1 MPPDWH
7 ILVCTDEMEVDTED
21 SRIEVAPPRVPRGK
35 RRPPKARDPL
45 KKTNDRRQY
54 KKRTGG
60 VSRPAAAAHA
70 TPLCIESEAD
80 HASES
85 GADPV
90 SESDAV
96 SHTRTD
102 DDDDDGLG
110 WLDAIDT
117 RHRTLDICFV
127 PVTPESSEDLR
138 DAGLFDVDSLFA
150 T

>member
-21 SRIEVAPPRVPRGK
+21 SRIKVAPPRVPRGE

-45 KKTNDRRQY
+45 KTTKNRGQY
-54 KKRTGG
+54 KKRTGA
-60 VSRPAAAAHA
+60 VPRPAAAAH
-70 TPLCIESEAD
+70 TKPLCIEPEAD
-80 HASES
+80 RASES
-85 GADPV
+85 GAELV
-90 SESDAV
+90 SESDTV
-96 SHTRTD
+96 SRTRT

>member
-1 MPPDWH
+1 
-7 ILVCTDEMEVDTED
+7 MEVDTED
-21 SRIEVAPPRVPRGK
+21 SRIKFAPSRGRGRK

-45 KKTNDRRQY
+45 KQTKNRGQY
-54 KKRTGG
+54 KKRTGA

-70 TPLCIESEAD
+70 TPLCIEPEAD
-80 HASES
+80 RASES
-85 GADPV
+85 GAGPV

-96 SHTRTD
+96 SHTCTD
-102 DDDDDGLG
+102 DDEDGLG

-127 PVTPESSEDLR
+127 PVTPASSEDLR